1 VFRLL
6 MLAFV
11 RTGGHTRG
19 RMVGSMDGRAT
30 RVSLPEQQGQTARG
44 CIRLR
49 QYLLVKGEN
58 KCQMFAPL
66 KAERRKGC
74 ESDGGE
80 KTATKKKQKKKKC
93 VCCYGQM
100 LFALQFNEGFIK
112 IIKSVLSAMVR
123 CYLPW
128 CDMHLIRG
136 ENKPLNPFS
145 KKK

>member
-1 VFRLL
+1 
-6 MLAFV
+6 
-11 RTGGHTRG
+11 
-19 RMVGSMDGRAT
+19 MVGSMDGRAT

-80 KTATKKKQKKKKC
+80 KAATKKKQKKKMRLLLWPDA
-93 VCCYGQM
+93 VC
-100 LFALQFNEGFIK
+100 FAIQRRLHQN
-112 IIKSVLSAMVR
+112 
-123 CYLPW
+123 Y
-128 CDMHLIRG
+128 
-136 ENKPLNPFS
+136 
-145 KKK
+145 

>member
-1 VFRLL
+1 VRVARATDKCECVYRVFRLL

-80 KTATKKKQKKKKC
+80 KTATKKKQKKKMRLLLWPDA
-93 VCCYGQM
+93 VC
-100 LFALQFNEGFIK
+100 FAIQRRLHQN
-112 IIKSVLSAMVR
+112 
-123 CYLPW
+123 Y
-128 CDMHLIRG
+128 
-136 ENKPLNPFS
+136 
-145 KKK
+145 